1 MPGDHHHRAS
11 TLKQQNKSHK
21 NVGGHRSKHASD
33 RKAGAGRI
41 APKDARARGAGA
53 VDPGALA
60 AAAVAGPPT
69 DGRVLTPAS
78 AVFA

>member
-1 MPGDHHHRAS
+1 M
-11 TLKQQNKSHK
+11 
-21 NVGGHRSKHASD
+21 GGETPFRPQSLGEGRRVRVPSVLAKTS
-33 RKAGAGRI
+33 RECGRGRGAR
-41 APKDARARGAGA
+41 ARARGAGA

>member
-1 MPGDHHHRAS
+1 MLGLDERWDRDALLVTCEFARDCMQRAA
-11 TLKQQNKSHK
+11 
-21 NVGGHRSKHASD
+21 R
-33 RKAGAGRI
+33 
-41 APKDARARGAGA
+41 DARARGAGA

>member
-33 RKAGAGRI
+33 RKAGA
-41 APKDARARGAGA
+41 AS
-53 VDPGALA
+53 
-60 AAAVAGPPT
+60 
-69 DGRVLTPAS
+69 PAS
-78 AVFA
+78 RSLQQTKPEAHDELL